1 MRSLLH
7 KSNSTLK
14 KCFPTLKSSCLWL
27 SRIRSTANLLFSIF
41 LWYFSC
47 PLLSYHSHH
56 SLHHSAAHTFLT
68 AHWFSHSQPHMG
80 VQRTDNKFAHLTER
94 CRISVRDLLMLLA
107 ILTSSFSSESVY
119 WASWS
124 RLRAQSARL
133 VSSSACTVYGKT
145 RPRGQPLARVKG
157 CRQPHGPNSCVSFT
171 PPKALAPIW
180 HTIFPCQ
187 PAHWRTNRGL
197 TCTGT
202 ALFR

>member
-1 MRSLLH
+1 MFSYLKVKLSLIIQNKIH
-7 KSNSTLK
+7 CKSIIFHLPLV
-14 KCFPTLKSSCLWL
+14 FLL
-27 SRIRSTANLLFSIF
+27 STALIPQSSLTSSFSGSHI
-41 LWYFSC
+41 SDC
-47 PLLSYHSHH
+47 PLIFTFTATHG
-56 SLHHSAAHTFLT
+56 SAENR
-68 AHWFSHSQPHMG
+68 Q
-80 VQRTDNKFAHLTER
+80 QRFAHLTER

-157 CRQPHGPNSCVSFT
+157 CRQPHGPNSCVPFK